1 MSKFET
7 SNTLPKYFVEVEK
20 VSDFLT
26 IEEEQSL
33 SIRIQNGDE
42 SAIDKL
48 VRSHLKYVVKMA
60 NTFIGQGV
68 PIDDLIQEGNLGLY
82 EAAKRYTPDQ
92 GKFLTYAR
100 FWIQKHLNLAL
111 CEQRRTVR
119 LPVNREYE
127 IYKKKKNGKSV
138 NLTNVHIDQNVS
150 DDNKTKISDL
160 MFHEEFNDPFKNDEQ
175 TRILKILL
183 NTISDTERI
192 VINLFYG
199 LGDCDKM
206 STKDIANKIGKNPAQ
221 INRILKSARSKMRN
235 QIK

>member
-7 SNTLPKYFVEVEK
+7 SNTLPKYFVDVEK

-26 IEEEQSL
+26 IEEEHAL
-33 SIRIQNGDE
+33 AIRIQNGDE
-42 SAIDKL
+42 SAINKL

-60 NTFIGQGV
+60 NSFIGQGV

-111 CEQRRTVR
+111 CEQSRTVR
-119 LPVNREYE
+119 LPVNQEYE
-127 IYKKKKNGKSV
+127 IYKKKKDGKSV
-138 NLTNVHIDQNVS
+138 NLTNVHIDQTIG
-150 DDNKTKISDL
+150 DDNKTNLGDL
-160 MFHEEFNDPFKNDEQ
+160 MFHEEFNDPFKNDERI
-175 TRILKILL
+175 RILKILL
-183 NTISDTERI
+183 DTISNTERI

-199 LGDCDKM
+199 LGDSDKM
-206 STKDIANKIGKNPAQ
+206 STREIATEIGKTPAQ
-221 INRILKSARSKMRN
+221 VNRLLKSARTKMRN

>member
-1 MSKFET
+1 MSNFET
-7 SNTLPKYFVEVEK
+7 STTLSKYFVEVEK
-20 VSDFLT
+20 VADLLT
-26 IEEEQSL
+26 IEEEHAL
-33 SIRIQNGDE
+33 AIRIQNGDE
-42 SAIDKL
+42 AAINKL

-111 CEQRRTVR
+111 CKQSRTVR
-119 LPVNREYE
+119 LPVNQEYE

-138 NLTNVHIDQNVS
+138 NLTNVHIDQTVS
-150 DDNKTKISDL
+150 DDNKTNLSDL
-160 MFHEEFNDPFKNDEQ
+160 MFHEDFNDPFKNDEQ

-183 NTISDTERI
+183 DTISDTERI

-199 LGDCDKM
+199 LGDHKKM
-206 STKDIANKIGKNPAQ
+206 STKEIANEIGKNSAQ
-221 INRILKSARSKMRN
+221 VNRILKSARLKMRN